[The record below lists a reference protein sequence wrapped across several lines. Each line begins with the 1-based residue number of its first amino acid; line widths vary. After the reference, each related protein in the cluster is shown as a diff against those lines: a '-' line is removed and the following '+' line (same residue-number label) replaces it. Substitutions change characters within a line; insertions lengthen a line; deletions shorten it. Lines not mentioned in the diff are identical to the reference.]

1 MSDYECL
8 IRLRYYSHYS
18 VNESRIFTQEMKE
31 SVVDFQQ
38 KSQLDADGIVGY
50 RTWESLFFTGRPTTE
65 RLTEEDFVLVA
76 RLFDVEVAALKAVQQ
91 VETGGKRRILF
102 FR

>member
-1 MSDYECL
+1 
-8 IRLRYYSHYS
+8 
-18 VNESRIFTQEMKE
+18 MKE

-38 KSQLDADGIVGY
+38 KSQLNADGIVGY
-50 RTWESLFFTGRPTTE
+50 RTWGSLFFTGRPTIE

-76 RLFDVEVAALKAVQQ
+76 RLLDVEVAALKAVQQ

-102 FR
+102 SR

>member
-1 MSDYECL
+1 MKTIKLDYEGEEALLLCQGL
-8 IRLRYYSHYS
+8 KRNGYS

-76 RLFDVEVAALKAVQQ
+76 RLLDVEVAAL
-91 VETGGKRRILF
+91 
-102 FR
+102 